1 VLVDGAPWLFLQE
14 LKAGSTS
21 RDMYLAAADPGRN
34 GGWQVSAPTLQEAI
48 SAAFYTAL
56 GSGTIAALASTT
68 KSAFTSR
75 AIAPFWTWVLQKACG
90 VGLGVLVASLCE
102 LCQRIPDVETLVLAA
117 LYDYVVVVA
126 AGAPAPLAHLP
137 PSPPSHVVYPPWFY
151 KVDVDTCEDRGVLCQ
166 YAASVAS
173 TMATLELYQHP
184 TVVGEVV
191 RRKCMLTEALQ
202 TRASTAMTYATVYH
216 VGTIVSL

>member
-1 VLVDGAPWLFLQE
+1 
-14 LKAGSTS
+14 
-21 RDMYLAAADPGRN
+21 
-34 GGWQVSAPTLQEAI
+34 
-48 SAAFYTAL
+48 
-56 GSGTIAALASTT
+56 
-68 KSAFTSR
+68 
-75 AIAPFWTWVLQKACG
+75 
-90 VGLGVLVASLCE
+90 
-102 LCQRIPDVETLVLAA
+102 VETLVLAA